1 MLFQELIE
9 QHHIHRFVTDGVDVA
24 LGVMGH
30 QVRIHLR
37 YLLSDEA
44 ELRDT
49 QLVQLRLVME
59 GDGPQGQE
67 RLTGSGHISDV
78 GFETA
83 RGKKH
88 AQLAVIIHVTRASTR
103 PDCLT
108 RDAGDV
114 GGCLDTR
121 GPDTDGS
128 ALSGDSWVADVNVMI
143 AGGKKGASLQTDGDV
158 STTARVG
165 EERVVTD
172 GGIEKAG
179 GVAPERGRTEGTV
192 GRPDGV

>member
-1 MLFQELIE
+1 
-9 QHHIHRFVTDGVDVA
+9 
-24 LGVMGH
+24 
-30 QVRIHLR
+30 
-37 YLLSDEA
+37 
-44 ELRDT
+44 
-49 QLVQLRLVME
+49 ME

-128 ALSGDSWVADVNVMI
+128 ALSGDSWVAGVYVMI
-143 AGGKKGASLQTDGDV
+143 VGGKKGASLQVDGGVGSTDRD
-158 STTARVG
+158 G
-165 EERVVTD
+165 EERVVND
-172 GGIEKAG
+172 GHSVAAG
-179 GVAPERGRTEGTV
+179 GAA
-192 GRPDGV
+192 RPRVRRSDPMVR